1 MKQARILLTI
11 VLLMGAMSSY
21 AQNTNDTYTVNITGA
36 PCIMLDYVYRPGE
49 NSDHSF
55 DMDNNLGTYYPDNDG
70 VIRIPLERGFYQYL
84 VIWKSGK
91 PLNGSFYISNRN
103 VYFEIRYL
111 PPYFGVDSRKALDLG
126 YQYFNE
132 KKKKEARNMFF
143 IAAEAGDADG
153 MYAYAHMC
161 YNGMGGK
168 KNKNH
173 AYVYMKMALEHGHP
187 DAADKLEYFN
197 NKYQWMFP

>member
-1 MKQARILLTI
+1 MRQAKLILTI
-11 VLLMGAMSSY
+11 ALLLGAMSLY
-21 AQNTNDTYTVNITGA
+21 AQYNGDTYTVNITGA

-49 NSDHSF
+49 NTDHSF
-55 DMDNNLGTYYPDNDG
+55 DMDNNLGTYYPDDDG
-70 VIRIPLERGFYQYL
+70 IIRIPLKRGQYQYL
-84 VIWKSGK
+84 VMWENSK
-91 PLNGSFYISNRN
+91 PLNGSFYINSRN
-103 VYFEIRYL
+103 IYFKIRYL
-111 PPYFGVDSRKALDLG
+111 PPYFGVDCRKALDKG

-132 KKKKEARNMFF
+132 RKKKEARNMFY

-161 YNGMGGK
+161 YNGMGGG

-187 DAADKLEYFN
+187 YAADKLEHFK
-197 NKYQWMFP
+197 NKYQWIFP

>member
-1 MKQARILLTI
+1 MIGIGKQSKTMKRINLILAFILLLGVMT
-11 VLLMGAMSSY
+11 SY
-21 AQNTNDTYTVNITGA
+21 AQYSDDNYTVNITGV
-36 PCIMLDYVYRPGE
+36 PYIILDYVYNPGE

-55 DMDNNLGTYYPDNDG
+55 DMDNNLGTYYPGDDG
-70 VIRIPLERGFYQYL
+70 VISIPLKRGHYQYMA
-84 VIWKSGK
+84 VWDDRKM
-91 PLNGSFYISNRN
+91 LNGSFY
-103 VYFEIRYL
+103 
-111 PPYFGVDSRKALDLG
+111 
-126 YQYFNE
+126 
-132 KKKKEARNMFF
+132 

-161 YNGMGGK
+161 YNGMGGS

-187 DAADKLEYFN
+187 YAADKLEHFK